1 VYYRPFTVRGVDF
14 EGPIYICSG
23 LRCVATKK
31 AWIAIFVCFST
42 KAIHLEL
49 TDDLSSMSFMATL
62 RCFMSRRGKCAKLY
76 SDNGINF
83 IGAQKEFVSM
93 IKKPSDDL
101 EKEGI
106 EWH

>member
-1 VYYRPFTVRGVDF
+1 
-14 EGPIYICSG
+14 
-23 LRCVATKK
+23 
-31 AWIAIFVCFST
+31 
-42 KAIHLEL
+42 
-49 TDDLSSMSFMATL
+49 
-62 RCFMSRRGKCAKLY
+62 MSRRGKCAKLY